1 MRLTALSVFNV
12 GVFSGKHSFSFNPN
26 GLTCFL
32 GKNGSGKTTL
42 FQCIQLGLF
51 GKNSPFFKYSSYK
64 GLIAYK
70 DYLKSLVNKRKHKS
84 ASIEVFF
91 EETQS
96 GCNNSFIAKRTWN
109 SEGIEHF
116 DFYQNER
123 KVVINEDF
131 HQQLAAL
138 MNPGAA
144 NLYFFDGEQVDY
156 WSDIKHIRH
165 FLQSALS
172 SFLGI
177 DILEKSVSALKG
189 LAERFSRNNNL
200 KSEEQEKQATID
212 RTSFLEAQVAGV
224 EAEKKVHRSKVYLED
239 CHTNLKQ
246 AGHIPHETREVYL
259 KRINDLND
267 HAGNLN
273 KIINRS
279 KSAELRLRS
288 NIEILFNL
296 IDERDRRI
304 LHDLDVNVSAVV
316 ERLLHKH
323 CLNKIEILKA
333 FQIEDISEL
342 TSELKTTKKEIETIK
357 KSLNE
362 VSSDTKI
369 KALVI
374 LFQEAQKQLQKDE
387 LQLELTT
394 KLIKDERNKVLVA
407 EQQILSRQE
416 VIKDELKRNI
426 QTRTHSMN
434 IDKSIEALQLFSDFI
449 IKEKVQ
455 QLNKRVLNLFNILY
469 HKRNFISNL
478 KIQQDSNSLDI
489 LLFDK
494 DMQLS
499 LSQLSA
505 GERQLFALAIIG
517 AIGEVSNFKIPFV
530 IDTPLSRLDIQHRK
544 NFVRSFLSDEKR
556 QSIVF
561 ATDDEV
567 KYISESDSSTM
578 IDLTLQ
584 SENVEL
590 HAATEATL

>member
-1 MRLTALSVFNV
+1 
-12 GVFSGKHSFSFNPN
+12 
-26 GLTCFL
+26 
-32 GKNGSGKTTL
+32 
-42 FQCIQLGLF
+42 
-51 GKNSPFFKYSSYK
+51 
-64 GLIAYK
+64 
-70 DYLKSLVNKRKHKS
+70 
-84 ASIEVFF
+84 
-91 EETQS
+91 
-96 GCNNSFIAKRTWN
+96 
-109 SEGIEHF
+109 
-116 DFYQNER
+116 
-123 KVVINEDF
+123 
-131 HQQLAAL
+131 
-138 MNPGAA
+138 
-144 NLYFFDGEQVDY
+144 
-156 WSDIKHIRH
+156 
-165 FLQSALS
+165 
-172 SFLGI
+172 
-177 DILEKSVSALKG
+177 
-189 LAERFSRNNNL
+189 
-200 KSEEQEKQATID
+200 
-212 RTSFLEAQVAGV
+212 
-224 EAEKKVHRSKVYLED
+224 
-239 CHTNLKQ
+239 
-246 AGHIPHETREVYL
+246 
-259 KRINDLND
+259 
-267 HAGNLN
+267 
-273 KIINRS
+273 
-279 KSAELRLRS
+279 
-288 NIEILFNL
+288 LFNL
-296 IDERDRRI
+296 VDERDRRV
-304 LHDLDVNVSAVV
+304 LHDLDVNVSSVV

-323 CLNKIEILKA
+323 CLNKIEVLKA

-374 LFQEAQKQLQKDE
+374 LFQEAQKQLHKDE

-416 VIKDELKRNI
+416 VIKDELKRNL

-434 IDKSIEALQLFSDFI
+434 IDKSIEALQLFSDFL

-469 HKRNFISNL
+469 HKRDFISNL
-478 KIQQDSNSLDI
+478 KIRQDSNSLDI

-567 KYISESDSSTM
+567 KYIS
-578 IDLTLQ
+578 
-584 SENVEL
+584 
-590 HAATEATL
+590 